1 MKLDHVTIRTRD
13 LPATRDFFLKVFD
26 LTEGERPL
34 AIQRRIPG
42 HWLYSEGHPLVHI
55 IGSQGQG
62 IDRAAEAID
71 HVGFRMQ
78 GYAELRNKLDRL
90 GIRYSTMDLADLEG
104 GGCFFA
110 RPAAHCSKPCFPNPF
125 LRTTEPS
132 KESSSCRSSRKCRF
146 RCGYSPCPR
155 LPSVPPNSSSPAC
168 CLRLPVRS

>member
-90 GIRYSTMDLADLEG
+90 GIRYSTMDLADLEERRLFFRAPG
-104 GGCFFA
+104 GPLLEAVF
-110 RPAAHCSKPCFPNPF
+110 S
-125 LRTTEPS
+125 EP
-132 KESSSCRSSRKCRF
+132 
-146 RCGYSPCPR
+146 
-155 LPSVPPNSSSPAC
+155 VPQNN
-168 CLRLPVRS
+168 